1 MAGQET
7 RRRDDFSRPVLI
19 VRCDKIDYS
28 RSFLAPGKNEKK
40 MKWRRPTIRLNG
52 TKKPF
57 TRLSSVAR
65 IAVTRAIYCITDEKF
80 HRVMVLLR
88 ASILLMATPYHL
100 NPSPGMGFMVYK

>member
-40 MKWRRPTIRLNG
+40 MKWRRPTIRSNG

-80 HRVMVLLR
+80 HRVYGAV
-88 ASILLMATPYHL
+88 ACL
-100 NPSPGMGFMVYK
+100 NPFNGHPLSFKSLTGNGVYGL